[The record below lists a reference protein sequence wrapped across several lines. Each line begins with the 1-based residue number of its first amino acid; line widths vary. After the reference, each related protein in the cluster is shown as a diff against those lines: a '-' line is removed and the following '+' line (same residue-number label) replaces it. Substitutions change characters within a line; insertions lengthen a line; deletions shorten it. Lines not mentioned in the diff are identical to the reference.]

1 MIKSVRF
8 SMSAWL
14 QQEAG
19 PTSSAEAKKSEPRGQ
34 EKKCCKYRTCLH
46 IPHVVLN
53 PSLNQSKVVS
63 WLGWSIFLVL
73 VEFERYFLADEN
85 VSHITALSLAQ

>member
-19 PTSSAEAKKSEPRGQ
+19 PTSSAEAKKSELRGQ
-34 EKKCCKYRTCLH
+34 EKKCCKYMTCF
-46 IPHVVLN
+46 HVPQDVLN
-53 PSLNQSKVVS
+53 PSLNQVVS
-63 WLGWSIFLVL
+63 WLGWSIFVG
-73 VEFERYFLADEN
+73 FESYFSAFEN
-85 VSHITALSLAQ
+85 ISHITVCPSSSEF